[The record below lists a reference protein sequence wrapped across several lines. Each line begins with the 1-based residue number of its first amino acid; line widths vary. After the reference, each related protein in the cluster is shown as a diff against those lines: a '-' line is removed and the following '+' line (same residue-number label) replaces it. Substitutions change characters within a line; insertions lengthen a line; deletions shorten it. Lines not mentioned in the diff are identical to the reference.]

1 MPKLIVKSGAD
12 VAKELPLDKEKF
24 TIGRMPDNDLELRDS
39 LVSRR
44 HTELIRHGPRI
55 TLYDMG
61 SSNGTFVNNKKVDVK
76 VLDDGDEVMIGETTL
91 VFRDESGNSKPAAGK
106 PATAAPVASLDQEIE
121 KIYGG
126 SEIIKHLTEVPEE
139 YKVDLRESIAK
150 GISWRNLSRKKST
163 MSAEE
168 EERIADKF
176 LILYQL
182 GKAVASATSLAE
194 VLNISMAVIF
204 EVMKA
209 ERGVVMLL
217 DRTTDTLVPKVM
229 RHRSKGTI
237 ASDEVVASRTIANKV
252 VKDKISIITNDAKHD
267 PRFQAGVSII
277 QYNIRSALCVPLW
290 EKQEVLGCI
299 YLDNLVKSYEFQE
312 DDIELLTAIANIL
325 AIRIKQDELYEE
337 LKREAVVRANLERY
351 NSPDVVEMILRRATK
366 GVGPME
372 MEAEE
377 KEVSILFG
385 DIEGFTP
392 LTEKMKPTLVGR
404 MLNTF
409 FEVTSGVVLE
419 SQGNVNKFI
428 GDCIMAV
435 FGAPAEVQDH
445 AVRAV
450 RAGLQM
456 IEELRKTR
464 EKHPDFPK
472 FNIRI
477 GINSGNVVA
486 GDIGFEKR
494 REYTVLGD
502 NVNIASRLEKYAKP
516 NQVVIGERTH
526 ALVHDKF
533 ECRFLESVRLKG
545 KEREVKVYEVVA
557 QK

>member
-1 MPKLIVKSGAD
+1 MKSGAE
-12 VAKELPLDKEKF
+12 VVRELPLEKEKF

-44 HTELIRHGPRI
+44 HTELIKHGPRV

-91 VFRDESGNSKPAAGK
+91 VFKDETGNSKPASQKAVV
-106 PATAAPVASLDQEIE
+106 PPVSNVDKEIE
-121 KIYGG
+121 KLYGG
-126 SEIIKHLTEVPEE
+126 SEIIKHITEVPEE

-150 GISWRNLSRKKST
+150 GISWRNLSRKKT
-163 MSAEE
+163 AGGPD
-168 EERIADKF
+168 EERVADKF

-182 GKAVASATSLAE
+182 GKAVASATNLAE

-209 ERGVVMLL
+209 ERGVIMLL
-217 DRTTDTLVPKVM
+217 DRSRDELMPKVM

-237 ASDEVVASRTIANKV
+237 AGDEVVASRTIANKV
-252 VKDKISIITNDAKHD
+252 MKDKISIITNDAKHD

-290 EKQEVLGCI
+290 EKQEVLGVI
-299 YLDNLVKSYEFQE
+299 YLDNLVKSYEFKE
-312 DDIELLTAIANIL
+312 DDLELLSAIANIL

-351 NSPDVVEMILRRATK
+351 NSPDVVEMILRRAANN
-366 GVGPME
+366 VGSME

-377 KEVSILFG
+377 REVSVLFA

-409 FEVTSGVVLE
+409 FELTSGVVLE
-419 SQGNVNKFI
+419 EKGNVNKFI

-435 FGAPAEVQDH
+435 FGAPVEYEDH
-445 AVRAV
+445 AHRAV
-450 RAGLQM
+450 RSGLKM
-456 IEELRKTR
+456 LEELKRAQSKY
-464 EKHPDFPK
+464 PDFPR
-472 FNIRI
+472 FNIRV
-477 GINSGNVVA
+477 GINSGIVVA

-502 NVNIASRLEKYAKP
+502 SVNVASRLEKCAKP
-516 NQVVIGERTH
+516 NHVVIGERTQM
-526 ALVHDKF
+526 LVLNDF
-533 ECRFLESVRLKG
+533 DCRFLDSVKLKG
-545 KEREVKVYEVVA
+545 REGAVKVYEVHP
-557 QK
+557 K

>member
-1 MPKLIVKSGAD
+1 MPKLIVKSGAG
-12 VAKELPLDKEKF
+12 VVKELPLDKEKF

-44 HTELIRHGPRI
+44 HTELIRHGTRV

-76 VLDDGDEVMIGETTL
+76 VLDDGDEVTIGETTL
-91 VFRDESGNSKPAAGK
+91 IFRDDSGNSKPATAT
-106 PATAAPVASLDQEIE
+106 PAAVAPPANIDQEIE
-121 KIYGG
+121 KMYGG
-126 SEIIKHLTEVPEE
+126 SEIIKQISEVPEE

-150 GISWRNLSRKKST
+150 GISWRKLSRTKSAIAAT
-163 MSAEE
+163 D
-168 EERIADKF
+168 ERVADKF
-176 LILYQL
+176 NILYQL
-182 GKAVASATSLAE
+182 GKAVAKATSLSE
-194 VLNISMAVIF
+194 VCNIAMSVIF
-204 EVMKA
+204 DVMKA
-209 ERGVVMLL
+209 ERGVIMLL
-217 DRTTDTLVPKVM
+217 DRSTDTLVPKIM
-229 RHRSKGTI
+229 RHRQKGTI
-237 ASDEVVASRTIANKV
+237 TGDEVVASRTIANKV
-252 VKDKISIITNDAKHD
+252 VREKISIITNDAKHD
-267 PRFQAGVSII
+267 PRFQTGASII

-290 EKQEVLGCI
+290 EQQEVLGCI

-337 LKREAVVRANLERY
+337 LKREALTRANLERY
-351 NSPDVVEMILRRATK
+351 NSPDVVEMILRRTAK
-366 GVGPME
+366 GKGTLE

-377 KEVSILFG
+377 REVSILFA

-392 LTEKMKPTLVGR
+392 MTEKMEPTQVGR

-409 FEVTSGVVLE
+409 FEVTSRVVLE

-435 FGAPAEVQDH
+435 YGAPVEMQDH
-445 AVRAV
+445 AVRAA
-450 RAGLQM
+450 RAGLRM

-472 FNIRI
+472 FNVRI

-516 NQVVIGERTH
+516 NQVVVGERTH
-526 ALVHDKF
+526 TLIHDNF

-557 QK
+557 PK

>member
-1 MPKLIVKSGAD
+1 LTKLVVKSGAD

-44 HTELIRHGPRI
+44 HTELIRHGVRI

-91 VFRDESGNSKPAAGK
+91 VFRDESGNSKPAGAK
-106 PATAAPVASLDQEIE
+106 PATAVPASNLDQEIE
-121 KIYGG
+121 KLYGG
-126 SEIIKHLTEVPEE
+126 SEIIKHITEVPEE

-150 GISWRNLSRKKST
+150 GISWRNISRKKSAV
-163 MSAEE
+163 SAEE

-176 LILYQL
+176 AILYQL
-182 GKAVASATSLAE
+182 GKAVATATSLTE
-194 VLNISMAVIF
+194 VLNVSMAVIF

-217 DRTTDTLVPKVM
+217 DKSTDTLVSKVM

-252 VKDKISIITNDAKHD
+252 VKEKIAIITNDAKHD

-299 YLDNLVKSYEFQE
+299 YLDNLVKSYEFQD
-312 DDIELLTAIANIL
+312 DDIDLLSAIANIL

-366 GVGPME
+366 GGGTMD

-392 LTEKMKPTLVGR
+392 LTEKMKPTNVGR

-409 FEVTSGVVLE
+409 FEVTSGVVLDA
-419 SQGNVNKFI
+419 QGNVNKFI

-435 FGAPAEVQDH
+435 FGAPVEVQDH
-445 AVRAV
+445 AVRAT
-450 RAGLQM
+450 RAGLRM
-456 IEELRKTR
+456 IEELRRTR
-464 EKHPDFPK
+464 EKNPDFPK

-486 GDIGFEKR
+486 GEIGFEKR

-526 ALVHDKF
+526 TLVHDKF

-545 KEREVKVYEVVA
+545 KEREVKVYEVVSE
-557 QK
+557 K